1 MHFELFIAL
10 RHIKAGKRQTKTWTI
25 SHVVVSPNEDYIN
38 IYKNIVLK
46 INSIDGVVAS
56 SPYLIGEASF
66 KLKDIIK
73 DNHEELG
80 FS

>member
-1 MHFELFIAL
+1 
-10 RHIKAGKRQTKTWTI
+10 
-25 SHVVVSPNEDYIN
+25 
-38 IYKNIVLK
+38 VLK

-56 SPYLIGEASF
+56 SPYLIGETSF